1 MRFTLSTIALLIALL
16 SGSVM
21 AQDPSS
27 PAKVED
33 VVATVDKEFK
43 STEGG
48 FTVLF
53 PGTPKLEEQTA
64 NTGIGPIKTHLAI
77 LETSSSVYYVSY
89 VDLPAGLETPEEIK
103 QGLDSSRDQAI
114 AGGHRL
120 INENDVTVGGV
131 GGRELLM
138 EKNGLIIRARFF
150 YLKQRLY
157 QLIFGTPATMAFR
170 NGKSSPNP
178 ADRTEQYEITSKR
191 FFESFKLT
199 K

>member
-1 MRFTLSTIALLIALL
+1 MRFTLSTIALLIMLL

-27 PAKVED
+27 PPKSED
-33 VVATVDKEFK
+33 ASAVGKEFK

-48 FTVLF
+48 FTVVF

-157 QLIFGTPATMAFR
+157 QLIFGTPATLAFR
-170 NGKSSPNP
+170 NGKSSANP
-178 ADRTEQYEITSKR
+178 ADRTEQYETTSKR

>member
-21 AQDPSS
+21 GQDPSS
-27 PAKVED
+27 PSKSED
-33 VVATVDKEFK
+33 ASAVGKEFK
-43 STEGG
+43 SPDGG
-48 FTVLF
+48 FTVVF
-53 PGTPKLEEQTA
+53 PGTPKLEETTA
-64 NTGIGPIKTHLAI
+64 NTGIGPVKTHLAI
-77 LETSSSVYYVSY
+77 HETASEVYYVSY

-103 QGLDSSRDQAI
+103 AGLDSSRDGAI

-120 INENDVTVGGV
+120 ISESNVTISGV
-131 GGRELLM
+131 DGRELLM
-138 EKNGLIIRARFF
+138 EKNGLIIRGRFF

-157 QLIFGTPATMAFR
+157 QVIFGTPAARAFR

-178 ADRTEQYEITSKR
+178 ADRTEHFETTTKR
-191 FFESFKLT
+191 FFDSFKLT

>member
-1 MRFTLSTIALLIALL
+1 MRFSTIALLVTLL
-16 SGSVM
+16 AGTVA
-21 AQDPSS
+21 AQTPS
-27 PAKVED
+27 PTPKVED
-33 VVATVDKEFK
+33 VASAVRKEFK

-53 PGTPKLEEQTA
+53 PGTPKLEEATA

-77 LETSSSVYYVSY
+77 LETPSSVYYVSY

-120 INENDVTVGGV
+120 ISENDVAVSGV

-157 QLIFGTPATMAFR
+157 QLIFGTRAVLAFR
-170 NGKSSPNP
+170 DGKSSANA
-178 ADRTEQYEITSKR
+178 ADRTELFETTSTE